1 MMQQHTIHIAGGVVR
16 NPLVRLTE
24 PVTLDFLAGEHIAIV
39 GPNGAGKSLLVDML
53 TGKYPLRDGEL
64 TYDFS
69 PSLTKTAYDNI
80 KNTLLSVILTVLPMP
95 IITINSVGMP
105 TTRRMLR

>member
-53 TGKYPLRDGEL
+53 TGKYPCVMVSLPMISLPPLRKRPMTISD
-64 TYDFS
+64 
-69 PSLTKTAYDNI
+69 
-80 KNTLLSVILTVLPMP
+80 TLLSVILTVLPMP

>member
-69 PSLTKTAYDNI
+69 PSLTKTAYD
-80 KNTLLSVILTVLPMP
+80 TLPSVILTVLPMP

-105 TTRRMLR
+105 TTKRMLR